1 MEKNNNVTCPKCQ
14 HQFSIETALTAD
26 IQKNIQ
32 EKLKKEFNEKFI
44 LEIKKKDDEYLERD
58 EKAKLE
64 RKRFFED
71 QDKENFEKRKELEV
85 QLKRKLEQENTEKL
99 ESLKKQNDEQEAKLK
114 DFRKLQIEKME
125 MESKMKQMADE
136 NEFNTKKLLLEK
148 ENELKERIGK
158 EAEQK
163 NDLKIKDFQK
173 QIDEQVKLIEEMKR
187 KVEQGSMQRDGEVQ
201 ELAIE
206 EMLKQTFLYDD
217 ISQVGK
223 GVRGA
228 DIIQIVKNNQMVEC
242 GKIVWES
249 KRTKEFQP
257 AWIEKFKADFRQS
270 VGDIGV
276 IVTQTMPKDMSS
288 FGLRDGIYICQY
300 NDAKSLAYVLRQSL
314 ISICDV
320 QAAQENKGEKMTML
334 YNFLTSNEF
343 KHYIEAINE
352 GFLSMSNSIQ
362 QERNS
367 MEKLWKEREKQ
378 IAKVLLNTSG
388 LYGSIRGIAG
398 SAVADVKGLELGSEN
413 LLE

>member
-217 ISQVGK
+217 ISEVGK

-257 AWIEKFKADFRQS
+257 VWIDKFKADFRQS
-270 VGDIGV
+270 GGDIGV

-398 SAVADVKGLELGSEN
+398 SVVADVKGLELGSEN

>member
-217 ISQVGK
+217 ISEVGK

>member
-217 ISQVGK
+217 ISEVGK

-352 GFLSMSNSIQ
+352 GFKSMSAGIQ
-362 QERNS
+362 TERNA
-367 MEKLWKEREKQ
+367 MERIWKEREKQ
-378 IAKVLLNTSG
+378 IDKVLLNTAG